1 MSKSQRLTTAEAR
14 QASPSRMS
22 LRVLVGSLALAIL
35 VGFLLYAAFGSEHQ
49 QSTVLSTKETENDR
63 AHRVRLFHF

>member
-35 VGFLLYAAFGSEHQ
+35 VGFLLYAAFGSASAPAVD
-49 QSTVLSTKETENDR
+49 STINQGDR
-63 AHRVRLFHF
+63 K